1 MGDLKNVRVA
11 LQKGWNNMLLTI
23 LMVVEQC
30 NQHKEDKYKKAIQS
44 SLAKVDIWEGNY
56 EIVSAVISNDA
67 LDQAVGQFSTLNA
80 MLIHNGYLEQCSG
93 KYIWILPYSICME
106 AKSDILVSI
115 FHALSMGVCSV
126 GLYSYYDNSNQKKVE
141 LVNSAL
147 ELLPVTQQ
155 FDEFRY
161 IALKD
166 SLNEC
171 FAKGADFNTMLVY
184 LSSKASNPISELF
197 IKIPFQL
204 VAQDGLGSNVF
215 HSLSYSFFSD
225 TRPWHRDTLILSR
238 CFFNH
243 ISQTSNKL
251 SPVQRD
257 ILIHLLFSCCSAM
270 VTLSRLIFS
279 ENSSGLI
286 KSQAYSF
293 LNKITAV
300 LDKLSELP
308 SIERELSTQIEKLSY
323 FINYWQKVASKS
335 TTIDNTEVKENIFD
349 GVFWLGEWVKNDL
362 NTIGEKI
369 FLNKVGNVRTEIER
383 SLLNPLL

>member
-1 MGDLKNVRVA
+1 
-11 LQKGWNNMLLTI
+11 MLLTI

-30 NQHKEDKYKKAIQS
+30 NQHKEDKYKKTIQNS
-44 SLAKVDIWEGNY
+44 FAKVDIWEGNF
-56 EIVSAVISNDA
+56 EIVSTVISNDT
-67 LDQAVGQFSTLNA
+67 LDQAVGQFSTLNS
-80 MLIHNGYLEQCSG
+80 MLIHNGYLDQCSG
-93 KYIWILPYSICME
+93 KYMWILPYSVGME
-106 AKSDILVSI
+106 AKSDILVSL
-115 FHALSMGVCSV
+115 FHALSMGVYSV
-126 GLYSYYDNSNQKKVE
+126 GLYSYSDNFEPKKVE

-161 IALKD
+161 IVLKD
-166 SLNEC
+166 SLKEC
-171 FAKGADFNTMLVY
+171 FAKDADFNTMLVY
-184 LSSKASNPISELF
+184 LSSKASNHISELF

-204 VAQDGLGSNVF
+204 FAQDGLGSNVF

-243 ISQTSNKL
+243 ISHTSNKM
-251 SPVQRD
+251 SSAQRD

-270 VTLSRLIFS
+270 VNLSRLVFN

-286 KSQAYSF
+286 KNQAYSF
-293 LNKITAV
+293 LNKITV
-300 LDKLSELP
+300 ILDKLSELP
-308 SIERELSTQIEKLSY
+308 DMGRELSTQIEKLSY

-335 TTIDNTEVKENIFD
+335 TADEVNENVFD

-362 NTIGEKI
+362 NMIGEKI
-369 FLNKVGNVRTEIER
+369 FINKVGCVRTEIER
-383 SLLNPLL
+383 SLLNPLLLGD